1 MMERTAID
9 PSSCCWRSTFNGS
22 NLMIPCSFRASKL
35 QDWSKI
41 EVDIFTSML
50 KKIRVPAQAL
60 NEAYMHSLKSRW

>member
-1 MMERTAID
+1 
-9 PSSCCWRSTFNGS
+9 
-22 NLMIPCSFRASKL
+22 MIPCSFRASKL